1 MKFCENCGAQLAD
14 EDVFCFNCGSRQAE
28 VQQQQ
33 PLQQQVPVQGT
44 VPVQQ
49 PVYAQGTNSM
59 QQPVKNKLN
68 KKIIIPVAI
77 VIVAVIAIFAISTQI
92 KKRVNLNQYIS
103 VEYSGYNTVG
113 RARYKIDKEGLAK
126 AILKAQGKKNSQ
138 ILTDSSASDT
148 VYSTV
153 RECLEISL
161 DKSDNLSNGDTV
173 KLKIKCNDYANSLL
187 GIKLIYKDKDYK
199 VENLDEAR
207 KVNVFDD
214 ISVSFSGTSPNAKAT
229 IENNS
234 SDSYLSGLNFKLSKS
249 SGIKTGDKIT
259 VTVSYNE
266 EDALSNGYILTETS
280 KEYTCD
286 KLDAYISKV
295 DELSSGQQEE
305 LKKAAKDKIEAYCA
319 KSNISPANLNYAGAY
334 TLVSKSYNYY
344 GNSNQVYVIYS
355 VDITAK
361 KGYSGTDTVTQSVY
375 MAVNINNVLLKS
387 NGSFSYNS
395 SMSLSGRTVIGN
407 TSVSCYANG
416 EELYRSLIT
425 KQKDTY
431 TYSVSGGIK
440 QFGE

>member
-33 PLQQQVPVQGT
+33 PLQQSVPAQGT

-49 PVYAQGTNSM
+49 PVYAQGTNPM

-161 DKSDNLSNGDTV
+161 DKSDKLSNGDTV
-173 KLKIKCNDYANSLL
+173 KLKIKCNDS
-187 GIKLIYKDKDYK
+187 
-199 VENLDEAR
+199 
-207 KVNVFDD
+207 
-214 ISVSFSGTSPNAKAT
+214 
-229 IENNS
+229 
-234 SDSYLSGLNFKLSKS
+234 FKL
-249 SGIKTGDKIT
+249 
-259 VTVSYNE
+259 
-266 EDALSNGYILTETS
+266 
-280 KEYTCD
+280 
-286 KLDAYISKV
+286 
-295 DELSSGQQEE
+295 
-305 LKKAAKDKIEAYCA
+305 
-319 KSNISPANLNYAGAY
+319 
-334 TLVSKSYNYY
+334 
-344 GNSNQVYVIYS
+344 
-355 VDITAK
+355 
-361 KGYSGTDTVTQSVY
+361 Y
-375 MAVNINNVLLKS
+375 M
-387 NGSFSYNS
+387 SF
-395 SMSLSGRTVIGN
+395 
-407 TSVSCYANG
+407 
-416 EELYRSLIT
+416 
-425 KQKDTY
+425 
-431 TYSVSGGIK
+431 
-440 QFGE
+440 